1 MVTSELVHE
10 GSEGIIQEEVVH
22 STRQDGKYMGTGMEK
37 YNGLFH
43 DLNVKH
49 KRRRRE
55 LEK

>member
-22 STRQDGKYMGTGMEK
+22 STRQDGKYMGTGMEN

-43 DLNVKH
+43 DLNVKR